1 MSRRGETRLR
11 ETTSNISAL
20 YFLDPENSVP
30 RLPSSSTICLQRAPC
45 SGPLLDGLWDS
56 LDEAPDLNAL
66 VGRYF
71 ATVHRWLP
79 ILSKKQLYRNLAQQ
93 QAPRTDANF
102 VLLLTCMRLLA
113 TRPSPSG
120 QQQQSQSAATCPQY
134 LFAKESLTKAET
146 RCLPSLASLQAT
158 ILVAAYELAHG
169 IYPAAY
175 LSAGH
180 AARMGIMMGFH
191 DREHSPQMFQSPVT
205 WTGRE
210 EERRAWWA
218 VVILDRLAHQG
229 IHGMPLA
236 APEPHPGE
244 LLPAPDKSWDLGAI
258 GVNEALFVMSSSSSR
273 SSSSNSAEASM
284 VNTGSYANLCQ
295 SAHLLGLV
303 SRHREELSRRRQLQ
317 QQPMVANNAAGTTAG
332 GSSGDGEIGF
342 HIREAR
348 QLHHAT
354 SAFTRH
360 LCSSSINSSQDVP
373 FDPGVLGTGVAAAA
387 GDEQCRE
394 SAAVST
400 EIPVV
405 VSAAMTVAFSAR
417 IILYGLYACN
427 ERWEGCTRSAEE
439 TELQQLALGGI
450 YEVARDVAGLA
461 RQQLELILTTTA
473 PGGLQQHED
482 EEVEE
487 DDDEEENGVECSLS
501 PLVCHCLYQVTGE
514 CEWLVLEDENSEAVA
529 WIQVVVE
536 LLAIMAQRWQVAGVY
551 LADITSWPGYKQV
564 LSARLEG
571 MEIVV

>member
-1 MSRRGETRLR
+1 MHQGGAVL
-11 ETTSNISAL
+11 
-20 YFLDPENSVP
+20 
-30 RLPSSSTICLQRAPC
+30 LPN
-45 SGPLLDGLWDS
+45 
-56 LDEAPDLNAL
+56 EVPDLDSL

-79 ILSKKQLYRNLAQQ
+79 ILSKKQLYRSLAQQ
-93 QAPRTDANF
+93 QTQRTDANF
-102 VLLLTCMRLLA
+102 ALLLTCIRLLA
-113 TRPSPSG
+113 TRPHPLPG
-120 QQQQSQSAATCPQY
+120 QQQQQQPTAATCPRY

-180 AARMGIMMGFH
+180 AARVGIMMGFH
-191 DREHSPQMFQSPVT
+191 DREHCPQMFQSPVT

-244 LLPAPDKSWDLGAI
+244 LLPAPDESWALGAI
-258 GVNEALFVMSSSSSR
+258 GVNEALFVMSSSSNSR
-273 SSSSNSAEASM
+273 SSASNPAEASSM
-284 VNTGSYANLCQ
+284 TNTGSFANLCQ

-303 SRHREELSRRRQLQ
+303 LRHREELSRRRQLQ
-317 QQPMVANNAAGTTAG
+317 QQPMVANHAAGTTV

-360 LCSSSINSSQDVP
+360 LCSSSGQAVP
-373 FDPGVLGTGVAAAA
+373 VDSGVLGTGVAAAA
-387 GDEQCRE
+387 VDEQGSG
-394 SAAVST
+394 SATLST
-400 EIPVV
+400 EVPVTV
-405 VSAAMTVAFSAR
+405 PAAMAVAFSAR

-450 YEVARDVAGLA
+450 YESAREVAGLA
-461 RQQLELILTTTA
+461 RRQLQLIMTTN
-473 PGGLQQHED
+473 PDGLQYPD
-482 EEVEE
+482 EEIEE
-487 DDDEEENGVECSLS
+487 DAEEEEDKIEGNLS
-501 PLVCHCLYQVTGE
+501 PLTCHCLYQVAGE
-514 CEWLVLEDENSEAVA
+514 CEWLVLEDENCEAVA
-529 WIQVVVE
+529 WIQDVVE

-551 LADITSWPGYKQV
+551 LADVTSWPGYKQV
-564 LSARLEG
+564 LSARLDG
-571 MEIVV
+571 MEIAV